1 MPDWREF
8 WGLGLNRR
16 ERTALLLLTATF
28 LVGSIIAGLKRARV
42 IRAASAVSVVQSAA
56 ADTAAADSALPAG
69 PIDLNTASARQLE
82 ALPGIGP
89 VLAGR
94 ILEYRRLHG
103 GFKSVRQ
110 LRQVSGI
117 GPKRLAA
124 LEGLVTTVIQ
134 SAAPTPS
141 LETIH

>member
-28 LVGSIIAGLKRARV
+28 LVGSVVAGLKRARV
-42 IRAASAVSVVQSAA
+42 IRAASAVSVVRSVA
-56 ADTAAADSALPAG
+56 ADTAADLALPAG
-69 PIDLNTASARQLE
+69 PLDLNTASARQLG

-89 VLAGR
+89 VLAAR

-124 LEGLVTTVIQ
+124 LEGLVTTVLQ

-141 LETIH
+141 AETIH